1 MLFLFMVF
9 PLKDSTDVSV
19 ALGKVADLQTD
30 QTVWLTGRL
39 SSENPVV
46 ADRVE
51 RMANRFYEPKEIEWL
66 STRLNSIQQNLAA
79 FVSLTFLLLL

>member
-1 MLFLFMVF
+1 MLHWE
-9 PLKDSTDVSV
+9 K
-19 ALGKVADLQTD
+19 LQTYKLT
-30 QTVWLTGRL
+30 TVWLTGRL

-46 ADRVE
+46 ADRAE

-66 STRLNSIQQNLAA
+66 GTRLNSIQQNLAA